1 MPTNPPST
9 ARAPSAR
16 GAQDDAALQT
26 LLRVAELATVVDRHA
41 PGNGLHETLVPGLA
55 LYRSG
60 GSGPPAHSLHRPAFC
75 LIVQGSKRVMLADE
89 LYTYDASTYLVVTQP
104 LPVMSQLAH
113 VTVETPY
120 LSLRL
125 EFEPAELAA
134 CMQQCIIDRP
144 AEVPNEPSGRGLF
157 VGAVDATL
165 LDPVLRMVRLLDTP
179 HDIAILAPLAIR
191 EIAYRLLTA
200 PEGWRLAQP
209 LRGGSAAQR
218 IGTAIAWLREH
229 AMEPLRLDE
238 LAERAHMSPSSL
250 HHHFKAVTAMSPLQ
264 YQKRLRL
271 YEARRLLLG
280 GELDAASAAYRV
292 GYQSPSQF
300 SREYARLF
308 GAPPLR
314 DLREW
319 RAARSGQEA

>member
-1 MPTNPPST
+1 
-9 ARAPSAR
+9 
-16 GAQDDAALQT
+16 
-26 LLRVAELATVVDRHA
+26 
-41 PGNGLHETLVPGLA
+41 VPGLA

-60 GSGPPAHSLHRPAFC
+60 GSGPPAHALHRPAFC

-113 VTVETPY
+113 VTIGAPY

-125 EFEPAELAA
+125 EFDPVELATCA
-134 CMQQCIIDRP
+134 QQVASAPP
-144 AEVPNEPSGRGLF
+144 ADAPPEPSGRGLF
-157 VGAVDATL
+157 VGPVDAML
-165 LDPVLRMVRLLDTP
+165 LDPVLRLVRMLDAP
-179 HDIAILAPLAIR
+179 QDIPVLAPLAIR

-209 LRGGSAAQR
+209 LHGGSSAQR
-218 IGTAIAWLREH
+218 VGAAIAWLREH
-229 AMEPLRLDE
+229 ALEPFRLEE
-238 LAERAHMSPSSL
+238 LAARAHMSASSL

-271 YEARRLLLG
+271 YEARRLLLA

-308 GAPPLR
+308 GAPPVR

>member
-1 MPTNPPST
+1 MSTNPSSA
-9 ARAPSAR
+9 ARLPWAR
-16 GAQDDAALQT
+16 GAHDDAALQT

-41 PGNGLHETLVPGLA
+41 PGNGVHDTQVPGLA

-60 GSGPPAHSLHRPAFC
+60 GSGPPAHALHRPAFC

-104 LPVMSQLAH
+104 LPVMSQLSR
-113 VTVETPY
+113 VTLETPY

-125 EFEPAELAA
+125 EFDPAELAT
-134 CMQQCIIDRP
+134 CVEQCAIDPP
-144 AEVPNEPSGRGLF
+144 AVPSHEPSGRGLF
-157 VGAVDATL
+157 VGPVDATL
-165 LDPVLRMVRLLDTP
+165 LDPVLRLVRLLDAP
-179 HDIAILAPLAIR
+179 QDIAVLAPLAIR

-218 IGTAIAWLREH
+218 VGTAIAWLREH
-229 AMEPLRLDE
+229 ALEPFRLEE
-238 LAERAHMSPSSL
+238 LAARAHMSASSL

-308 GAPPLR
+308 GAPPVR

-319 RAARSGQEA
+319 RAARNGQEA

>member
-1 MPTNPPST
+1 M
-9 ARAPSAR
+9 PSAR

-41 PGNGLHETLVPGLA
+41 PGNGVHETIVPGLA

-60 GSGPPAHSLHRPAFC
+60 GSGPPAHALHRPAFC

-104 LPVMSQLAH
+104 LPVMSQLSH
-113 VTVETPY
+113 VTLETPY

-125 EFEPAELAA
+125 EFDPAELAT
-134 CMQQCIIDRP
+134 CVQQSAIDRP
-144 AEVPNEPSGRGLF
+144 AVVPHEPSGRGLF
-157 VGAVDATL
+157 VGPVDATL
-165 LDPVLRMVRLLDTP
+165 LDPVLRLVNLLDAP
-179 HDIAILAPLAIR
+179 QDVAVLAPLAIR
-191 EIAYRLLTA
+191 EIAYRLLTS

-218 IGTAIAWLREH
+218 IGAAIAWLREH
-229 AMEPLRLDE
+229 AMEPLRLEE

-319 RAARSGQEA
+319 RAARNGQEA

>member
-1 MPTNPPST
+1 MPTNPPPAALSS
-9 ARAPSAR
+9 SAR
-16 GAQDDAALQT
+16 GAHDDGALQT

-41 PGNGLHETLVPGLA
+41 PGNGIHETIVPGLA

-60 GSGPPAHSLHRPAFC
+60 AGGPPAHSLHRPAFC

-89 LYTYDASTYLVVTQP
+89 LYVYDASTYLVVTQP
-104 LPVMSQLAH
+104 LPVMSQLAK
-113 VTVETPY
+113 VTIEAPY

-125 EFEPAELAA
+125 EFEPAELAS
-134 CMQQCIIDRP
+134 CVQQWAIDRP
-144 AEVPNEPSGRGLF
+144 AGASSEPSGRGLF
-157 VGAVDATL
+157 TGAVDATL
-165 LDPVLRMVRLLDTP
+165 LDPVLRLVRLLDAP
-179 HDIAILAPLAIR
+179 QDVSVLAPLAIR
-191 EIAYRLLTA
+191 EIVYRLLTG

-209 LRGGSAAQR
+209 MRVNSAAQR
-218 IGTAIAWLREH
+218 IGAAIGWLREH
-229 AMEPLRLDE
+229 AMEPLRLEE

-271 YEARRLLLG
+271 YEARRLLLN

-292 GYQSPSQF
+292 GYQSPSPF

-319 RAARSGQEA
+319 RAARSGEEA

>member
-1 MPTNPPST
+1 M
-9 ARAPSAR
+9 PSAR

-41 PGNGLHETLVPGLA
+41 PGNGAHETVVPGLA

-60 GSGPPAHSLHRPAFC
+60 GGGPPAHSLHRPAFC

-104 LPVMSQLAH
+104 LPVMSQLAR
-113 VTVETPY
+113 VTIEAPY

-125 EFEPAELAA
+125 EFDPAELAA
-134 CMQQCIIDRP
+134 CLQQCTIEP
-144 AEVPNEPSGRGLF
+144 AARAAQEPHEASGRGLF
-157 VGAVDATL
+157 VGPVDATL
-165 LDPVLRMVRLLDTP
+165 LDPVLRLVRLLDTP
-179 HDIAILAPLAIR
+179 QDIPVLAPLAIR

-218 IGTAIAWLREH
+218 VGAAIAWLREH

-238 LAERAHMSPSSL
+238 LAARAHMSPSSL